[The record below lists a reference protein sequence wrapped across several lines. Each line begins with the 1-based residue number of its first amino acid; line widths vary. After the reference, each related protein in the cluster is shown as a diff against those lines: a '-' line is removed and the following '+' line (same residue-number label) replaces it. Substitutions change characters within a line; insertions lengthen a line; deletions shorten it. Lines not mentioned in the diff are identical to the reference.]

1 MTKNNKILIGILA
14 FMLVCV
20 VGYALFSDNITVTGT
35 ATAQGQFM
43 IVPSCEVITTDTITL
58 SARQKVSG
66 YKSTGTGTCTI
77 ENGVIKTTSNLSKPT
92 DEVHFYVQI
101 YNNDSNEVWAKL
113 KKITSPNNFS
123 ETGQPGGDAIYGDFS
138 NGLAAWYRIYGKDP
152 NEYCDN
158 SSTVYA
164 SNSSV
169 NNAGIVVKN
178 DCHLDMIITH
188 QWVDMDDLGMAQP
201 EMPTGGV
208 SLSYDLS
215 LEFEQYVQ

>member
-58 SARQKVSG
+58 SAGQKVSG

-101 YNNDSNEVWAKL
+101 YNHDSNEVPAIL
-113 KKITSPNNFS
+113 KKITSPNNLTT
-123 ETGQPGGDAIYGDFS
+123 TGQPGDAIYGDFS
-138 NGLAAWYRIYGKDP
+138 TGLAAWYAAAIAANYTMECIRYTATLDNHWYGAAFEP
-152 NEYCDN
+152 
-158 SSTVYA
+158 V
-164 SNSSV
+164 
-169 NNAGIVVKN
+169 
-178 DCHLDMIITH
+178 
-188 QWVDMDDLGMAQP
+188 LGKLID
-201 EMPTGGV
+201 
-208 SLSYDLS
+208 SLK
-215 LEFEQYVQ
+215 

>member
-1 MTKNNKILIGILA
+1 MNKSNKILIGVLS
-14 FMLVCV
+14 FVVVCV

-58 SARQKVSG
+58 SAGQKVSG

-101 YNNDSNEVWAKL
+101 ENYDSNEVWAKL

-123 ETGQPGGDAIYGDFS
+123 ETGQPGDAIYGDFS
-138 NGLAAWYRIYGKDP
+138 NGLAAWYNIYGKDP

-158 SSTVYA
+158 SSTVYNR
-164 SNSSV
+164 NSSV

-178 DCHLDMIITH
+178 DCYLDMIITH

-201 EMPTGGV
+201 EMPTGGAT
-208 SLSYDLS
+208 LNYDIS